1 MSTFGPGDR
10 VHIAG
15 IGTGLVR
22 EARNGG
28 RYIVEIKGQTML
40 LDGSRMEL
48 APPVSRARRASDRQ
62 EPRAADPEKRASVP
76 DTLDFHGRT
85 ASEAL
90 ELLDGFVN
98 DALLAGHSEVRVV
111 HGRSGGAVK
120 AAVHKR
126 LRELPPVQ
134 AFRLD
139 PRNPG
144 VTIVAL

>member
-15 IGTGLVR
+15 VGTGLVR

-40 LDGSRMEL
+40 LDGGRMEL
-48 APPVSRARRASDRQ
+48 AAPAARSRRASDSQ
-62 EPRAADPEKRASVP
+62 EPPSADAAPHSSGPAA
-76 DTLDFHGRT
+76 LDLHGRT
-85 ASEAL
+85 ASESL

-98 DALLAGHSEVRVV
+98 DALLAGHSEVRVI

-126 LRELPPVQ
+126 LRELPPVR

-139 PRNPG
+139 PLNPG